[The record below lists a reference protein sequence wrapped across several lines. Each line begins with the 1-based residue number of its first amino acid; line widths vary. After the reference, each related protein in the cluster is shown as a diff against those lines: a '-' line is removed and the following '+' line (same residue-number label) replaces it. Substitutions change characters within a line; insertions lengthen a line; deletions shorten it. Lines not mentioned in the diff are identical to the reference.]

1 MDAFYVHSPARDKL
15 KWGSPQTGSSQERD
29 TISAVKDGASEDKRT
44 QQGRWV
50 RSRNS
55 SRTKQ
60 SVFLPIFLHK
70 YSHLFPLAAS
80 MQWTTWPNTRSSCRI
95 RAASRKKAASLT
107 WVLKSN
113 GDFWGFVVWSNH
125 FQRWRSFFFFFF
137 CRTLLQFEGKT
148 SFGMSVFNLSNAI
161 MGSGILGLAFAMSNT
176 GIVLFMWVNVTQ
188 LRSCSLRLDCFHSF
202 IHDLE
207 PWPLKTFRFFS
218 FSKWRVFWMLTNN
231 YVHVG
236 LRCYLLTEV
245 TCCCSRA

>member
-137 CRTLLQFEGKT
+137 
-148 SFGMSVFNLSNAI
+148 V
-161 MGSGILGLAFAMSNT
+161 
-176 GIVLFMWVNVTQ
+176 VLF
-188 LRSCSLRLDCFHSF
+188 CSLKERPRSACQFSTSVTLSWAVGFSD
-202 IHDLE
+202 
-207 PWPLKTFRFFS
+207 WPLRCPILELFS
-218 FSKWRVFWMLTNN
+218 L
-231 YVHVG
+231 
-236 LRCYLLTEV
+236 CE
-245 TCCCSRA
+245 